1 MESESITT
9 QELATVISL
18 KQRIQEIEIQ
28 KRIADL
34 ELQIE
39 IFKIFVRH
47 GLIEGDMIHDATGKI
62 SRIPRT

>member
-9 QELATVISL
+9 QELATIISL

-39 IFKIFVRH
+39 VLKIFVRH
-47 GLIEGDMIHDATGKI
+47 GLIEGDMIDEATGKI
-62 SRIPRT
+62 SKIPRT